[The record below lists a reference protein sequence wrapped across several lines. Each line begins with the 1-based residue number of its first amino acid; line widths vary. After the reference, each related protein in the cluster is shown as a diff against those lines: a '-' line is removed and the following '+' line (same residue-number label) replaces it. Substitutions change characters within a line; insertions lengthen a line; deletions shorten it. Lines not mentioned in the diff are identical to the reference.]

1 VEVLEEEAQV
11 ATGKKTIIFDLDGT
25 LIDSLEDIA
34 VCMNQVL
41 EELNLPIHEVDD
53 YKYFVGGGISV
64 LVDNALKDY
73 STEIKDEVTNRFK
86 IVYDQ
91 KLHDKTK
98 PYEGIYELLD
108 ELTKL
113 DCNIGI
119 LSNKPH
125 EFTLAYAN
133 NLFSKYNISQIHGQK
148 SDVPKKPDPIAAIA
162 IANSFNTPCEETYFV
177 GDTMVDMQTAVN
189 AKMIGIG
196 VLWGFRD
203 EEELLEHGATFV
215 VKHPL
220 DILEILN
227 KCV

>member
-1 VEVLEEEAQV
+1 MNNKA
-11 ATGKKTIIFDLDGT
+11 IIFDLDGT

-41 EELNLPIHEVDD
+41 EELNLPTHKIDD
-53 YKYFVGGGISV
+53 YKYFVGGGISI
-64 LVDNALKDY
+64 LVDNALDKNTSDETKQLV
-73 STEIKDEVTNRFK
+73 TEKFK

-91 KLHDKTK
+91 KLHAKTL
-98 PYEGIYELLD
+98 PYDGIYDLLD
-108 ELTKL
+108 ELKKL
-113 DCNIGI
+113 DFKIGI

-125 EFTLAYAN
+125 EFTIAYAS
-133 NLFSKYNISQIHGQK
+133 NLFSKYDMKEVHGQK
-148 SDVPKKPDPIAAIA
+148 AHIAKKPDPIAAIQ
-162 IANSFNTPCEETYFV
+162 IAQNFDVPCEEVYFV

-203 EEELLEHGATFV
+203 EEELMSNGATFV

-220 DILEILN
+220 DILDIVN
-227 KCV
+227 KK

>member
-1 VEVLEEEAQV
+1 MNNKA
-11 ATGKKTIIFDLDGT
+11 IIFDLDGT

-41 EELNLPIHEVDD
+41 EELNLPTHKIDD
-53 YKYFVGGGISV
+53 YKYFVGGGISI
-64 LVDNALKDY
+64 LVDNALDKNTSDKTKQLV
-73 STEIKDEVTNRFK
+73 TEKFK

-91 KLHDKTK
+91 KLHAKTL
-98 PYEGIYELLD
+98 PYDGIYDLLD
-108 ELTKL
+108 ELKRL
-113 DCNIGI
+113 DFKIGI

-125 EFTLAYAN
+125 EFTIAYAKS
-133 NLFSKYNISQIHGQK
+133 LFSKYDMKEVHGQK
-148 SDVPKKPDPIAAIA
+148 AHIAKKPDPIAAIQ
-162 IANSFNTPCEETYFV
+162 IAQSFDVPCEEVYFV

-203 EEELLEHGATFV
+203 EEELMSNGATFV

-220 DILEILN
+220 DILDIVN
-227 KCV
+227 KK